1 MHIVRL
7 RDWEKGP
14 VGDHLT
20 EAQNELT
27 LMEAALQGEASIHH
41 LADHIN
47 AAQRALHAAYRAL
60 QQSNSQQTPPGP
72 AVPLGT
78 GRK

>member
-7 RDWEKGP
+7 RDWEKGS

-27 LMEAALQGEASIHH
+27 LMAAALQGEASIHH

-47 AAQRALHAAYRAL
+47 AA
-60 QQSNSQQTPPGP
+60 
-72 AVPLGT
+72 
-78 GRK
+78 